1 MLNDLMDKI
10 DYETARGQWD
20 RARDLVRAAYGR
32 GELTVTEALKLLS
45 ALQRARSLNG
55 KDGNHV

>member
-1 MLNDLMDKI
+1 MLQDLMDKI

-20 RARDLVRAAYGR
+20 RARDLVRTAYGR
-32 GELTVTEALKLLS
+32 GTLTMTEALQLLS

-55 KDGNHV
+55 KDQNHK